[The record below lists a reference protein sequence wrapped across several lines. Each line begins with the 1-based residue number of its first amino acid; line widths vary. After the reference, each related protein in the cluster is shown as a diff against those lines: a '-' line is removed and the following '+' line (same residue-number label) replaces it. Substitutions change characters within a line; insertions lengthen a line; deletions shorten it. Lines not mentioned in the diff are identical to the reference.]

1 MATNGETPKRESTP
15 ATATSAAAPATTTP
29 TPPRA
34 DTPPA
39 PSIPQKRVLVEDDH
53 APAVRSPLNPDA
65 RSAPARAQSLARDE
79 QQPPSG
85 VAGREKRTKKESLKK
100 RESKGVVGGAGG
112 AATAENSRATPDPKQ
127 KEQAPVDPSKAA
139 PARYPQLLPAMK
151 SSDFDPPRG
160 PSFTNHHEVTGPDGE
175 TIEFGETAEQ
185 SVNRKG
191 YVYNYCV
198 ADPAFPSM
206 VYYRHTDQLPYNA
219 HLSVEDAAQQM
230 YFDRSAMHVTGEQ
243 GFRMARANVVVR
255 EGRWY
260 WECKVTRGVINPE
273 RSKQTSTENGAEG
286 EEEHKE
292 PQSHGHVR
300 MGWARR
306 EASRDAPVG
315 LDAYSYA
322 IRDVGG
328 QKVHMSRPKDF
339 FPPGEDVREGDVI
352 GLEICLPSE
361 QLHRKVVHGHYNPAV
376 DLLDEDTPDLHATAE
391 ASNIVRERV
400 VIRGKTNLF
409 SEVFDYHTIKEL
421 EDLMNPSPMA
431 AAGAGHGHLSEKPNP
446 NHRIPCLRTL
456 PKSYIKIYK
465 NGVLMGTAFEDLL
478 SFLPPASTPNAKL
491 QDGAKEGFDDGTVG
505 YYPAVSVFRGGA
517 AEVNFGPDFWY
528 PPPGYESSASAPT
541 ANGDVEMTDVGADVA
556 ETSSRP
562 AASRT
567 IKPVAERYNEQIAE
581 DIVYDIVDE
590 VHFWI
595 QDGCRTG
602 EKVEFADLADRMQED

>member
-1 MATNGETPKRESTP
+1 MATNDETPKRELTP
-15 ATATSAAAPATTTP
+15 AAATSTAPAATRSTS
-29 TPPRA
+29 PRA
-34 DTPPA
+34 GTPPA
-39 PSIPQKRVLVEDDH
+39 SSLPQKRVLMEDDH

-65 RSAPARAQSLARDE
+65 RSAPARAQSQARDE
-79 QQPPSG
+79 QQPSG
-85 VAGREKRTKKESLKK
+85 VAAREKRTKKESLKK

-112 AATAENSRATPDPKQ
+112 SATAESSRATPDPRQ
-127 KEQAPVDPSKAA
+127 KDQSPVDPNKAA
-139 PARYPQLLPAMK
+139 PARYPQLLPAMR
-151 SSDFDPPRG
+151 SSDFEAPRA
-160 PSFTNHHEVTGPDGE
+160 PTFTSHHEVTGPDGE
-175 TIEFGETAEQ
+175 TIEFGETTEQ

-191 YVYNYCV
+191 YVYNYCI

-206 VYYRHTDQLPYNA
+206 VYYRHTDQLPYTA
-219 HLSVEDAAQQM
+219 HLSIEDAAQQM
-230 YFDRSAMHVTGEQ
+230 YFDRSAMHVTGEL
-243 GFRMARANVVVR
+243 GFRMARANVGVR

-273 RSKQTSTENGAEG
+273 RSKQKSAENDAEG
-286 EEEHKE
+286 EANEAK
-292 PQSHGHVR
+292 SHGHVR

-361 QLHRKVVHGHYNPAV
+361 QLHRKVVQGHYNPAV
-376 DLLDEDTPDLHATAE
+376 DLLDEETPDLHTAAE

-409 SEVFDYHTIKEL
+409 SEVFDYHPIKEL

-431 AAGAGHGHLSEKPNP
+431 AAGAGHGHLSERPNP
-446 NHRIPCLRTL
+446 NHRVPCLRTL

-465 NGVLMGTAFEDLL
+465 NGVLMGTPFEDLL

-528 PPPGYESSASAPT
+528 PPPGYGAAIAAPAT
-541 ANGDVEMTDVGADVA
+541 NGDVEMTDAGATAVVNTNTEPSA
-556 ETSSRP
+556 PQT
-562 AASRT
+562 A
-567 IKPVAERYNEQIAE
+567 KPMFERYNEQIAE
-581 DIVYDIVDE
+581 DIVYDIIDE
-590 VHFWI
+590 VHFWV
-595 QDGCRTG
+595 QDGR
-602 EKVEFADLADRMQED
+602 KADGNMDGLDAERMQED